1 MIKSKKAFYM
11 FICVFMICC
20 LTGCTNNSSVN
31 NRTAN
36 TQSDVGSILQAQSET
51 AATTAAQTENT
62 NAGNGGTA
70 YSKIDVDLTK
80 MSSTLIYSEVSNMMD
95 SPNIYIG
102 KVIKINGKCNII
114 DDPSTSKRYYTCIV
128 QDATACC
135 AKGIEFETDDKSSYP
150 NPNEQI
156 EVTGVFTVYTE
167 GPFKYCTLKNAV
179 IKK

>member
-1 MIKSKKAFYM
+1 MKKATKIFYVLV
-11 FICVFMICC
+11 CAFMICC
-20 LTGCTNNSSVN
+20 LAGCSNNSSVT
-31 NRTAN
+31 NRTAD

-51 AATTAAQTENT
+51 KPTAVTTQETTA
-62 NAGNGGTA
+62 NADNNKPV
-70 YSKIDVDLTK
+70 YKKVDVDLTK

-150 NPNEQI
+150 N
-156 EVTGVFTVYTE
+156 
-167 GPFKYCTLKNAV
+167 
-179 IKK
+179 